1 MTHAGKGTRLY
12 GGRQKGG
19 KTHGKGEATA
29 GAKHTVTGTKHTVM
43 GMVPCG
49 RGNGIKRS
57 QRGCVQTRKGNKLG
71 RCNFQGGEKGA
82 LVH

>member
-29 GAKHTVTGTKHTVM
+29 GAKHTVTGAKHTVTR
-43 GMVPCG
+43 MVPCG

-71 RCNFQGGEKGA
+71 RCNFQGREKGA

>member
-43 GMVPCG
+43 RMVPCG
-49 RGNGIKRS
+49 HGSGIKGS
-57 QRGCVQTRKGNKLG
+57 
-71 RCNFQGGEKGA
+71 
-82 LVH
+82 